1 MRRIT
6 PSGNDVFCSD
16 EFCDAPRP
24 IEVGDAWHE
33 ELPGTAAHVNPPD
46 FGGALSGT
54 EAFALGSAALARLER
69 QLTNMQYNIQKIIKE
84 LQEEQ
89 SLALQATVRT
99 SQVPSSPSGAPPK
112 VHLEAR
118 ELHVVPAEAKPSAG
132 KITTTMSSVVGV
144 RKMTALPDV
153 EYMKEKVREAVM
165 KPPYNVA
172 DLYKTEGWC
181 QSIARSTCFENIT
194 LFVIALN
201 AFWMSIDV
209 DYNKA
214 VVLSDSAVHFQIVE
228 NVFCAYFSGEIL
240 IRFFAFSR
248 KMSCVRD
255 GWFVFDASLA
265 ILMVLET
272 WIWTLVASAFGVN
285 QEIMLSGQS
294 GVLKSVK
301 LLRLFRTGRMVR
313 LVRAMPE
320 LMFMIKGI
328 FVATRSMILTF
339 GLLLIVTYVFSIICV
354 QLADDT
360 DAARV
365 FPSMPITLAFLLLNA
380 TLPDHAA
387 TWTDL
392 FDVSPLLA
400 WLFLIFTLFS
410 FVTVMNMLVGILV
423 EVVTCVAAVEKEQLN
438 LTFVKERLEHML
450 QAVGVDTDGD
460 GFVNK
465 SEFKTLMFDEIAV
478 RTIRSL
484 DIDVMGLIEILDFIF
499 LDVDGLSFS
508 EFMDLVL
515 HLRGNNPAT
524 VKDVVDLRKFLHLEM
539 TQILQ
544 AQADMINSMKKEAP

>member
-165 KPPYNVA
+165 KPPYSVT
-172 DLYKTEGWC
+172 DLYKTDGWF
-181 QSIARSTCFENIT
+181 QSIARSAWFENIT
-194 LFVIALN
+194 LLVIALN
-201 AFWMSIDV
+201 AIWMSIDT

-214 VVLSDSAVHFQIVE
+214 VVLSDSALHFQIVE
-228 NVFCAYFSGEIL
+228 HVFCAYFSGEII
-240 IRFFAFSR
+240 IRFGAFSR
-248 KMSCVRD
+248 KTDCVRD
-255 GWFVFDASLA
+255 AWFIFDACLA

-272 WIWTLVASAFGVN
+272 WIWTLCVSALGAN
-285 QEIMLSGQS
+285 RDIMLSGQS
-294 GVLKSVK
+294 GVLKSIK

-320 LMFMIKGI
+320 LMVMIKGI
-328 FVATRSMILTF
+328 VVAIRSMMLTL
-339 GLLLIVTYVFSIICV
+339 GLLLTVTYVFSIVFV
-354 QLADDT
+354 QLAVDT
-360 DAARV
+360 DAERV
-365 FPSMPITLAFLLLNA
+365 FPSMFTTLSFLLLNS

-392 FDVSPLLA
+392 FDVSPLFA
-400 WLFLIFTLFS
+400 WMFLIFTLFS

-423 EVVTCVAAVEKEQLN
+423 EVVTCVAAVEKEELK
-438 LTFVKERLEHML
+438 LTYVKETLENML
-450 QAVGVDTDGD
+450 QAAGVDTDGD
-460 GFVNK
+460 GIVNK
-465 SEFKTLMFDEIAV
+465 SEFKTLMLDEIAV

-484 DIDVMGLIEILDFIF
+484 GIDVVGLVEILDFIF
-499 LDVDGLSFS
+499 FDVDGLSFS

-515 HLRGNNPAT
+515 HLRGNNTAT
-524 VKDVVDLRKFLHLEM
+524 VKDVVDLRKFLHMEM
-539 TQILQ
+539 TEMLQ
-544 AQADMINSMKKEAP
+544 AQADLINSMKQGAP